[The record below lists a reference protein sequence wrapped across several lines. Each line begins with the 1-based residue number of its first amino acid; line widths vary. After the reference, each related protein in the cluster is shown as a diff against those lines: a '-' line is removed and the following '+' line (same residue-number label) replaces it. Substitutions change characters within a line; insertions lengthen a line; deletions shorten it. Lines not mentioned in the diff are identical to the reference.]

1 MRATGATAM
10 SAIAQLDP
18 KPPRALKDV
27 YGIGEKEFPEG
38 FGGQMLYPFRR

>member
-1 MRATGATAM
+1 MPEGKVPDA
-10 SAIAQLDP
+10 
-18 KPPRALKDV
+18 